1 MQVLG
6 ENPNGAH
13 DRLAHIKVPRSHDDA
28 VDDCVDFPAEH
39 LVQRLAQARLGNAV
53 PRQDQL
59 SVGALKHWGRAVTKE
74 TRISATIP
82 RSPTQHQRR
91 RLQRLSSLF
100 GKVQTLVCFIPV
112 QITRLEDRAQ

>member
-13 DRLAHIKVPRSHDDA
+13 DRLAHIKVPRSRDDA

-39 LVQRLAQARLGNAV
+39 LAQRLAGARLGNAV

-59 SVGALKHWGRAVTKE
+59 SVGALEH
-74 TRISATIP
+74 
-82 RSPTQHQRR
+82 
-91 RLQRLSSLF
+91 
-100 GKVQTLVCFIPV
+100 
-112 QITRLEDRAQ
+112 